1 METQQ
6 FNILNQV
13 PPLENSH
20 HELRVKAREFA
31 KKYIKPVS
39 LEHDINQT
47 VPWDV
52 LKAAAREGFY
62 TVDFFTE
69 LALDPTGLSAA
80 VVAEEF
86 GYADAGIG
94 LTLLYPA
101 LPLTTLYL
109 TATPN
114 QLQKIL
120 PGILGD
126 TNSPKIISLAASEP
140 EAGSDVSAYKTTAV
154 KQSDGTWL
162 LNGVKR
168 WAGNAPDASI
178 LLIVASLDPS
188 LGSKAQLVFILDPKL
203 KGVTIDKSMDKLGL
217 RAMKH
222 ADIILKNVVLP
233 ASSLLGD
240 ETKQLARIYDPEKSA
255 LPVSM
260 QTFTATRALVAAMAV
275 GVAASAVDAAV
286 EYAKNRS
293 TFSKA
298 IIEHQQVAAEIADMI
313 TKVQAARSLVYKAC
327 LMQSQL
333 IPMTQQEG
341 SQAKLF
347 AAKMVIEVTYSALQI
362 AGGLGFTQNLVLEQK
377 YRDAPIFGIFE
388 GTNEIQKLL
397 ITSAVAGKKIR

>member
-1 METQQ
+1 MTTER
-6 FNILNQV
+6 FSILNEV
-13 PPLENSH
+13 PPLEPSH
-20 HELRVKAREFA
+20 QELRSKAREFA
-31 KKYIKPVS
+31 KKYIKPVA
-39 LEHDINQT
+39 LEHDKNQS

-52 LKAAAREGFY
+52 LRAAVREGFY
-62 TVDFFTE
+62 TIDFFTE
-69 LALDPTGLSAA
+69 LAMDPTGLSAA

-86 GYADAGIG
+86 AYADAGIG

-109 TATPN
+109 TATPK
-114 QLQKIL
+114 QIKEIL

-126 TNSPKIISLAASEP
+126 TNSPRIISLAASEP
-140 EAGSDVSAYKTTAV
+140 DAGSDVSAYKTTAV
-154 KQSDGTWL
+154 KQTDGTWL

-168 WAGNAPDASI
+168 WAGNAPEADTI
-178 LLIVASLDPS
+178 LVVASLDLA
-188 LGSKAQLVFILDPKL
+188 LGSKSQVVFILNPKT
-203 KGVTIDKSMDKLGL
+203 KGVTIAKSMDKLGL
-217 RAMKH
+217 RAMQH
-222 ADIILKNVVLP
+222 ADIILENVVLP
-233 ASSLLGD
+233 ANSLLGD
-240 ETKQLARIYDPEKSA
+240 ETKIVAKISDPNKSA
-255 LPVSM
+255 QPASM

-275 GVAASAVDAAV
+275 GVAASAVDEAV

-293 TFSKA
+293 TFSKT

-327 LMQSQL
+327 IMQSQQL
-333 IPMTQQEG
+333 PMAQQEG

-347 AAKMVIEVTYSALQI
+347 AAKTVIEVTYAALQI

-397 ITSAVAGKKIR
+397 IASAVAGKKIR